1 MSRKITV
8 DAVMR
13 KAYRK
18 RDVET
23 FVWGLL
29 KNFEEELK
37 TGVLPK
43 SRTFSGRDIV
53 GLVNTLVNLERVRK
67 ESRDEKVDETVD
79 QWGGPDS
86 AWTAAADAED
96 DADGDDHASVN

>member
-1 MSRKITV
+1 MGRKITV

-29 KNFEEELK
+29 KNFEEEVK

-53 GLVNTLVNLERVRK
+53 GLVNTLVNLERVR
-67 ESRDEKVDETVD
+67 RDNAATEKVDETVD

-86 AWTAAADAED
+86 AWATAAED
-96 DADGDDHASVN
+96 EGEDTVN